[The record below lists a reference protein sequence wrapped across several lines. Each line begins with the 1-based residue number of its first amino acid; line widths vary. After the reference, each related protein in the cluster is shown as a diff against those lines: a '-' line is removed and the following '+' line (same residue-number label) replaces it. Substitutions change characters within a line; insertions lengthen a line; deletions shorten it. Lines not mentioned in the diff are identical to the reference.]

1 MEKKPTVRAQVGP
14 TYDDLLMNLTG
25 GTLRKVIEDL
35 ISQIDGIEKY
45 KTLSKYEQKDL
56 EDLIELTK
64 PAVMTYLEYHGVGK
78 DYEHQQFKDF
88 VEKHMTELVRE
99 KKLKDLGIK

>member
-1 MEKKPTVRAQVGP
+1 MESKKP

-35 ISQIDGIEKY
+35 ISQIVDIEKY
-45 KTLSKYEQKDL
+45 KKISKYEQKDL

-64 PAVMTYLEYHGVGK
+64 PAVMTYLDYHGVGM
-78 DYEHQQFKDF
+78 DYEKHQLKDF
-88 VEKHMTELVRE
+88 VEKHMTDLVRE
-99 KKLKDLGIK
+99 KKLKDIGIK

>member
-1 MEKKPTVRAQVGP
+1 MESKKP

-45 KTLSKYEQKDL
+45 KTLSKSEQKDL
-56 EDLIELTK
+56 KDLIELTK
-64 PAVMTYLEYHGVGK
+64 PAVMTYLEYHGFG
-78 DYEHQQFKDF
+78 DYENHQFKDF
-88 VEKHMTELVRE
+88 VEKHMIEFVRE
-99 KKLKDLGIK
+99 KKLKNLGIK